1 MIIYQHLKRSVNL
14 GMTRALKGDREER
27 RVMEILINA
36 ANILYLLSYFVR
48 DILKLRVL
56 TVIAASMLITY
67 FYCQPEPIMT
77 VVYWNT
83 FFVAQN
89 LFWIVRL
96 ARKRRVSQSLP
107 K

>member
-1 MIIYQHLKRSVNL
+1 
-14 GMTRALKGDREER
+14 MTRALYGDREER
-27 RVMEILINA
+27 RVMEVLINA

-56 TVIAASMLITY
+56 TVIAATCLIAY
-67 FYCQPEPIMT
+67 FYCRPEPMMT

-89 LFWIVRL
+89 IFWIVRL
-96 ARKRRVSQSLP
+96 VMKRRSESSIG
-107 K
+107 

>member
-1 MIIYQHLKRSVNL
+1 
-14 GMTRALKGDREER
+14 MTRALCGDREER
-27 RVMEILINA
+27 RVMEVLINA

-56 TVIAASMLITY
+56 TVVAASCLIAY
-67 FYCQPEPIMT
+67 FYFQPEPMMT

-89 LFWIVRL
+89 IFWIVRL
-96 ARKRRVSQSLP
+96 VMKRRTSSID
-107 K
+107 

>member
-1 MIIYQHLKRSVNL
+1 
-14 GMTRALKGDREER
+14 
-27 RVMEILINA
+27 MEILINA

-56 TVIAASMLITY
+56 TVVAATCLIAY
-67 FYCQPEPIMT
+67 FYLRPEPMMT

-89 LFWIVRL
+89 VFWIVRL
-96 ARKRRVSQSLP
+96 VLKRRTESSVR
-107 K
+107 

>member
-1 MIIYQHLKRSVNL
+1 
-14 GMTRALKGDREER
+14 MTRALYDDREAR

-56 TVIAASMLITY
+56 TVIAATCLIAY
-67 FYCQPEPIMT
+67 FYFRPEPMMT

-89 LFWIVRL
+89 IFWIVRL
-96 ARKRRVSQSLP
+96 LLKERVSARP
-107 K
+107 AAAR